1 MEECKMSIVIAVKDK
16 GRVMFGADT
25 QITTGNLKYCPT
37 SESNL
42 KITKMP
48 HGILIGRSGLLNVAN
63 ILTSNPKWFA
73 KLSDEDLSKR
83 FLVERITP
91 RLAKELKDNDLLY
104 KEGLPGIE
112 MEASFLIA
120 QKDKLFFIH
129 QSFAVFEVPFFSA
142 IGSGSFGAEATFNDE
157 TDHRCTREQ
166 ILSALKNAAAFDTSV
181 SAPFVLTDTEKLEY
195 EFVEENQ

>member
-1 MEECKMSIVIAVKDK
+1 MSIVIAVKDK

-73 KLSDEDLSKR
+73 KLSDEDLSKC
-83 FLVERITP
+83 FLVE
-91 RLAKELKDNDLLY
+91 
-104 KEGLPGIE
+104 
-112 MEASFLIA
+112 
-120 QKDKLFFIH
+120 
-129 QSFAVFEVPFFSA
+129 
-142 IGSGSFGAEATFNDE
+142 
-157 TDHRCTREQ
+157 
-166 ILSALKNAAAFDTSV
+166 
-181 SAPFVLTDTEKLEY
+181 
-195 EFVEENQ
+195 